1 MQIKSDDL
9 VQKLDLKAFIS
20 SFSDFF
26 SREKPLYIEGD
37 QNRHFKFIDELNKYE
52 FNAPKNINNLDTAL
66 MHLKKQGVLSLKD
79 IFSFLSIVRYFK
91 YLQTL
96 PFENVLLEWIN
107 EIRIPDYFGQID
119 NLFNEKGEFNH
130 QADEQLRTLQ
140 INLERNKDEVRG
152 LYKKLLFSKKLQSYL
167 IDTQIHYIQSSEALL
182 MRPGFN
188 HILDGSIIGRS
199 SAGHFYV
206 VPESSQKLNRAK
218 RSIEQEIE
226 AVLYEH
232 AKDISKEYTK
242 NLQFLKFIN
251 REFDR
256 FDHYQAR
263 VHFASSKN
271 LSFIKPQNDDK
282 IILSDF
288 KHPALNKAK
297 SVSVDFSKSI
307 LMITGVNAGGKTML
321 LKSILSA
328 TFLGKYLIP
337 MPINPYKSHIG
348 TFKKIMPVIDDP
360 QSVQND
366 ISTFAGRM
374 QEFSNLLK
382 ERSILIGVDE
392 IELGT
397 DSDEAAALFK
407 VLLEQLMQ
415 RQSKVIITTHH
426 KRLAALMA
434 FHDEVA
440 LMAALYNEKE
450 RRPTYEFLQGI
461 IGKSYAFESAQ
472 RYGIPQNLINE
483 AKKVYGDDQEKL
495 NELIERSSELELN
508 LKSKTVELERRL
520 NDVKESQ
527 RELKEEKEN
536 LYTTLVEQKRK
547 LDGNYY
553 GAITDA
559 KKAAREHTLKETHR
573 MMTKAHKQLPK
584 KEIEKEITEK
594 LQVGDSVK
602 YRQNRGVVISLKSK
616 EAQIEIDGIRLRV
629 PIKELKLSK
638 KLKKPAPK
646 VTIQRPKEKRA
657 AIKLD
662 LHGQRAEE
670 AIENLDRFLSDAL
683 LQGSDEILVYH
694 GIGTGK
700 LAFAVKEFLKSHPSV
715 IGFEDAPPN
724 MGGYGAKIIKI

>member
-9 VQKLDLKAFIS
+9 IQKLDLKAFID

-26 SREKPLYIEGD
+26 SREKSLYIEGD
-37 QNRHFKFIDELNKYE
+37 QNRHFKFIDELKKYE
-52 FNAPKNINNLDTAL
+52 FNSPKNIDNLDTAL

-79 IFSFLSIVRYFK
+79 IFFFLNIIRYFK

-96 PFENVLLEWIN
+96 PFENILLEWIN
-107 EIRIPDYFGQID
+107 DIRIPEYFQGID

-130 QADEQLRTLQ
+130 DSDEQLRALN
-140 INLERNKDEVRG
+140 INLEHNKDEIKG
-152 LYKKLLFSKKLQSYL
+152 LYRKLLFSKKLQSYL
-167 IDTQIHYIQSSEALL
+167 VDTQIHYVQNSEALL

-188 HILDGSIIGRS
+188 HVLDGSIIGRS

-206 VPESSQKLNRAK
+206 VPETSQKLNRAK

-232 AKDISKEYTK
+232 AKEISREYTK

-263 VHFASSKN
+263 VHFASYKN
-271 LSFIKPQNDDK
+271 LSLIKPQNDDK

-288 KHPALNKAK
+288 KHPALSKPK

-328 TFLGKYLIP
+328 AFLSKYLIP
-337 MPINPYKSHIG
+337 MPINSHKSHIG
-348 TFKKIMPVIDDP
+348 SFKKIIPVIDDP

-374 QEFSNLLK
+374 LEFSKLLQ

-407 VLLEQLMQ
+407 VLLEQLMK

-434 FHDEVA
+434 SHDEVS
-440 LMAALYNEKE
+440 LIAALYNEKE
-450 RRPTYEFLQGI
+450 RKPTYEFLQGI

-472 RYGIPQNLINE
+472 RYGIPQNLVND

-508 LKSKTVELERRL
+508 LKSKTMDLERRI
-520 NDVKESQ
+520 NDVKEQ
-527 RELKEEKEN
+527 QHEIKEEKER
-536 LYTTLVEQKRK
+536 LYETLVEQKRK
-547 LDGNYY
+547 LDGNYH

-559 KKAAREHTLKETHR
+559 KQAAREHTLQDTHR
-573 MMTKAHKQLPK
+573 MMTKAHKKLPK
-584 KEIEKEITEK
+584 KVIEKESLEK
-594 LQVGDSVK
+594 LQVGDTIK
-602 YRQNRGVVISLKSK
+602 YRQNRGTVISLKSR
-616 EAQIEIDGIRLRV
+616 EAQIEIDGMRLRV
-629 PIKELKLSK
+629 PIKDLKRSE
-638 KLKKPAPK
+638 KLKKITPK
-646 VTIQRPKEKRA
+646 VVVQKPKEKRA

-662 LHGQRAEE
+662 LHGQRSEE

-683 LQGSDEILVYH
+683 LQGSDEVLVYH

-700 LAFAVKEFLKSHPSV
+700 LAFAVKEFLKTHPSV

-724 MGGYGAKIIKI
+724 MGGYGAKIIKL